1 MARKDEAEG
10 LKARLSL
17 PKSKR
22 CGDKGDGGGGRK
34 RKKTYLNVLGVCCSK
49 EGVEVLMWLP
59 APAME
64 RLVAEVARGLVGG
77 VDAHARDRG
86 EGGRREEHM
95 RYGAL
100 IGGPIILE
108 IFFST
113 FKMPHQA
120 A

>member
-64 RLVAEVARGLVGG
+64 RLVAEI
-77 VDAHARDRG
+77 
-86 EGGRREEHM
+86 
-95 RYGAL
+95 Y
-100 IGGPIILE
+100 
-108 IFFST
+108 
-113 FKMPHQA
+113 
-120 A
+120 

>member
-1 MARKDEAEG
+1 MARKDEVEG

-17 PKSKR
+17 PKSER

-77 VDAHARDRG
+77 VDAHARDRW
-86 EGGRREEHM
+86 GGRREEHM